1 MFENNML
8 MHAHNHSNERPTPWL
23 KVMLKEFKVS
33 ADQISLCTSIND
45 ARISDSF
52 KQIVKKF

>member
-1 MFENNML
+1 
-8 MHAHNHSNERPTPWL
+8 
-23 KVMLKEFKVS
+23 MLKEFKVS

-45 ARISDSF
+45 IQISDSF